1 MRRYARWL
9 FGIAGVFNLVV
20 GGALL
25 FGRPWLMALLH
36 LDATGGLNIVFAN
49 LTGMFVALFG
59 YAYLCIA
66 ADPVGYRSYIHLG
79 AVGKLLAVA
88 CVLVPWW
95 TGLVPATLPTF
106 IAADFI
112 FAVLFL
118 DFLRRTA

>member
-1 MRRYARWL
+1 MRNYARWL
-9 FGIAGVFNLVV
+9 FGIAGLFNLAV

-25 FGRPWLMALLH
+25 FARPWLMALLH
-36 LDATGGLNIVFAN
+36 LDVIGGLNVVLAN

-59 YAYLCIA
+59 YAYLRIA
-66 ADPVGYRSYIHLG
+66 TDPVGYRSYIHLG
-79 AVGKLLAVA
+79 AVGKLLAVI

-95 TGLVPATLPTF
+95 MGLVPAALPML

-112 FAVLFL
+112 FALLFL